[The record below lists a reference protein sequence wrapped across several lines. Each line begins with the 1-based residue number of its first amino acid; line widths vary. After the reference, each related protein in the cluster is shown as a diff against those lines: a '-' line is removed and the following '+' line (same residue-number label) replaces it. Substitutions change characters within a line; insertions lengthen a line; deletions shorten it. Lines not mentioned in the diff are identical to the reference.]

1 MTTHPSMLF
10 QGVPSPGGGH
20 VTWGLSDLTIYATA
34 YVDGS
39 TLDFCRQRRRGCEH
53 LLIAAHPLLLCSVG
67 YTLPTRH
74 ITRTLHCSWSRS
86 IHSYCRLVIILQDAR
101 TQLSAF
107 ALANKH
113 VRHTQV
119 ELILLPLQG
128 GSHSPLLR
136 WQTNTAHHRYYRNF
150 IVDGPT
156 SCNNKSPPWG
166 CTAHSDGFVMRRVRI
181 RANAYFASVW
191 GPFSTHE
198 RPRPNVNFNFSQDD
212 IQEVVL
218 LSGRSWAVTEC
229 DVLGTGTIFGSGGSG
244 GGYGGTSWGHLHG
257 NTVRN
262 GGNTLAMDQWKQVIV
277 ENNVIS
283 GASLA
288 SAGNN
293 IASYNGG

>member
-1 MTTHPSMLF
+1 M
-10 QGVPSPGGGH
+10 
-20 VTWGLSDLTIYATA
+20 
-34 YVDGS
+34 
-39 TLDFCRQRRRGCEH
+39 
-53 LLIAAHPLLLCSVG
+53 
-67 YTLPTRH
+67 
-74 ITRTLHCSWSRS
+74 
-86 IHSYCRLVIILQDAR
+86 
-101 TQLSAF
+101 
-107 ALANKH
+107 
-113 VRHTQV
+113 
-119 ELILLPLQG
+119 
-128 GSHSPLLR
+128 
-136 WQTNTAHHRYYRNF
+136 
-150 IVDGPT
+150 DGPT

-218 LSGRSWAVTEC
+218 LSGRNWAVTEC

>member
-1 MTTHPSMLF
+1 MYGRTHKAHYAHKSLHF
-10 QGVPSPGGGH
+10 
-20 VTWGLSDLTIYATA
+20 VTFY
-34 YVDGS
+34 
-39 TLDFCRQRRRGCEH
+39 
-53 LLIAAHPLLLCSVG
+53 
-67 YTLPTRH
+67 
-74 ITRTLHCSWSRS
+74 
-86 IHSYCRLVIILQDAR
+86 HSEYRLVIISQNSCMQVPLGVGNEYD
-101 TQLSAF
+101 
-107 ALANKH
+107 
-113 VRHTQV
+113 TQV
-119 ELILLPLQG
+119 ELILLLIQG
-128 GSHSPLLR
+128 GSLSRLH
-136 WQTNTAHHRYYRNF
+136 WGTNTPHRYYRNF

-181 RANAYFASVW
+181 RANSFFASVW

-218 LSGRSWAVTEC
+218 LSGRNWAVTEC

-244 GGYGGTSWGHLHG
+244 GGFGGTSWGHLHD

-262 GGNTLAMDQWKQVIV
+262 GGNALAMDQWKQVIV